1 MRMGEEL
8 FNVSLP
14 KELQHDAS
22 GEVCFRPLN
31 IDDVDKNFISLL
43 SQLTS
48 APNISKSSFAEVF
61 QKMRTR

>member
-8 FNVSLP
+8 FNVSIP

-22 GEVCFRPLN
+22 GEVFFRPLN